1 MPSYR
6 LVKYCRRRRRR
17 LHTTS
22 MVSNSNLFPL
32 DASFQITDRRL
43 ASRYPERSGRCG
55 YVCAVEV
62 PKPKRTVSHI
72 YTVDWMKV
80 VLRKY
85 LCISLLVNACDQFQS
100 RHWEKSIL
108 WYIVM
113 LWLVKIRYAHMQC
126 LDFIVIVCVHTSN
139 GNSSGFRQNQPN
151 DNSWFNLSSIGHL
164 YTLLILWSVKYG

>member
-32 DASFQITDRRL
+32 DASFQITNRRL

-85 LCISLLVNACDQFQS
+85 LCISLLV
-100 RHWEKSIL
+100 K
-108 WYIVM
+108 
-113 LWLVKIRYAHMQC
+113 
-126 LDFIVIVCVHTSN
+126 CVRPVPVAPL
-139 GNSSGFRQNQPN
+139 GEE
-151 DNSWFNLSSIGHL
+151 
-164 YTLLILWSVKYG
+164 YTLIYRHVVARENKICAHAVPRFYSNCMCAYQQRKQFGISPKSAQR